1 MEPCSVLF
9 GGFFYGQI
17 KMHYYKRNLGDY
29 AKKAGRLSMLQHG
42 SYTLLIDSCYDREQ
56 FPTLDE
62 AIEWTWAS
70 SKEEREAVEF
80 VLNKF
85 FVKQEDGRYVQS
97 RIEEEL
103 NEYYEK
109 SITNKRIADEREA
122 KRKEAKTNRER
133 IVNESPPNHK
143 PITNNQ
149 EPLTKNHIQTNV
161 KQTPLDVCSEEVV
174 KIFEFWKKTMNSP
187 RSELDDTRK
196 RLIKKALKSYSPA
209 DVCKAIRG
217 CSKSPH
223 NMGQNESKTKYNG
236 LDLILRNA
244 DKIDRFIALDAGNA
258 VSSAETFDER
268 NARIEREVMGGVDY
282 ADQNTIDM
290 E

>member
-1 MEPCSVLF
+1 MARSRNIKP
-9 GGFFYGQI
+9 GFFQNEQLGELEPIARLAFIGMWTVADFKGCLEFRPKRLKIQLLPYDDCDLEKIAINLDKSGLIRMYSIQGNRYI
-17 KMHYYKRNLGDY
+17 KILKFEEHQNPHKNERDAGSEIPDY
-29 AKKAGRLSMLQHG
+29 DENNREINELEK
-42 SYTLLIDSCYDREQ
+42 IENNREQ
-56 FPTLDE
+56 
-62 AIEWTWAS
+62 
-70 SKEEREAVEF
+70 
-80 VLNKF
+80 
-85 FVKQEDGRYVQS
+85 DG
-97 RIEEEL
+97 
-103 NEYYEK
+103 
-109 SITNKRIADEREA
+109 
-122 KRKEAKTNRER
+122 TNRADSLFLIPDSLLLNPETL
-133 IVNESPPNHK
+133 K
-143 PITNNQ
+143 PI
-149 EPLTKNHIQTNV
+149 PDKTNV
-161 KQTPLDVCSEEVV
+161 KQTPLDVYSEEVI

-258 VSSAETFDER
+258 VSAVETFDER
-268 NARIEREVMGGVDY
+268 NARIEREVMGGIDY

-290 E
+290 G